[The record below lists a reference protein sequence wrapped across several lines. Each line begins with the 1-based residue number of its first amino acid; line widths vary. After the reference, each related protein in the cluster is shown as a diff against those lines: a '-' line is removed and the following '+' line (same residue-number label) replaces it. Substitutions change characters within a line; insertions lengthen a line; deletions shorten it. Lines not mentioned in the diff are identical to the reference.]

1 MKGDKEAH
9 ATPFHDRKGVK
20 SMKPSSFQETIE
32 NQFDYICKQVIE
44 DERKD
49 YFKHLDR
56 LSAKE
61 VSFSDI
67 DNYLVNSFST
77 VDTYVT
83 DFQLFK
89 LFGLRINV
97 ESDLLS
103 EALRHLS
110 EKKRN
115 IILLHYFMDMSDVE
129 IAELLNLNRSTVYR
143 HRISGLAMK
152 ILIWLLMKPYVA
164 EWKRNSSLR
173 FYRSKLNSPIFSW
186 KRVESYP
193 RFPIWEV
200 CYSIKAYCV
209 FSRF

>member
-1 MKGDKEAH
+1 MLFWSLNKYLLGFLFIYATNPPFVSGLSMKGDKEAH

-20 SMKPSSFQETIE
+20 SMKPSSFKKTIE

-143 HRISGLAMK
+143 HRISGLAMIK
-152 ILIWLLMKPYVA
+152 EFMK
-164 EWKRNSSLR
+164 ECK
-173 FYRSKLNSPIFSW
+173 
-186 KRVESYP
+186 E
-193 RFPIWEV
+193 
-200 CYSIKAYCV
+200 
-209 FSRF
+209 

>member
-1 MKGDKEAH
+1 MPL
-9 ATPFHDRKGVK
+9 PFTTERGEKHETIF
-20 SMKPSSFQETIE
+20 FQETIE

-110 EKKRN
+110 EKN
-115 IILLHYFMDMSDVE
+115 GTLFYF
-129 IAELLNLNRSTVYR
+129 ITLW
-143 HRISGLAMK
+143 I
-152 ILIWLLMKPYVA
+152 
-164 EWKRNSSLR
+164 
-173 FYRSKLNSPIFSW
+173 
-186 KRVESYP
+186 
-193 RFPIWEV
+193 
-200 CYSIKAYCV
+200 
-209 FSRF
+209 